1 MAIVK
6 NFWLKNQTKKL
17 AGAVIYQAMGQTR
30 SRELAAEVSNP
41 RTIDQMSQRVK
52 WANLVNF
59 YRANKSWMKFAFET
73 KPTNRTD
80 YNQFMSLNVANSRIY
95 LPKDVANQG
104 GCVVD
109 SYVMTQGS
117 LASIEITKGEGVF
130 YSNLFIPEELDIVAT
145 TTVADVSKALIQSN
159 PALREGDQISFI
171 RLTQQTSANTG
182 VPFVVV
188 RKYEVILN
196 TSDLRFFSQFMPT
209 SYITSDM
216 NGDNNCIAVNDSGN
230 AGGFLLILSRTTGG
244 KTYVSTQSVI
254 VANNAATIE
263 AYSSSNALQ
272 AAIDSYGE
280 STEPFLTST
289 TADQDS
295 QAPVQPSVVSISG
308 DLGNAVPGQIFGP
321 IRIEAADE
329 FNVKLSETPTAASA
343 GSKVVVVKAGVETEV
358 PITNPRI
365 EEGMLVLPWPTGVV
379 TGEGFYVA
387 DIYAVADGTT
397 YRAPFLVPNA
407 AYDNGLE

>member
-41 RTIDQMSQRVK
+41 RTIDQMTQRVK

-59 YRANKSWMKFAFET
+59 YRANKSWLKFAFET

-80 YNQFMSLNVANSRIY
+80 YNQFMSLNVASSRIY
-95 LPKDVANQG
+95 LPKGIANQG

-117 LASIEITKGEGVF
+117 LASIEVTLNENQWDTNLYLPTGFEMPEFVTVGE
-130 YSNLFIPEELDIVAT
+130 
-145 TTVADVSKALIQSN
+145 VSEALIQSN

-171 RLTQQTSANTG
+171 RLTQQTNSNTG
-182 VPFVVV
+182 VPYVVV

-196 TSDLRFFSQFMPT
+196 TSDLRFFYNFMPID
-209 SYITSDM
+209 YIDASAKVT
-216 NGDNNCIAVNDSGN
+216 GNCISVLNSGN
-230 AGGFLLILSRTTGG
+230 AGGFLLVLSRTTGG

-254 VANNAATIE
+254 VANNAATVE
-263 AYSSSNALQ
+263 AYSSANALQ
-272 AAIDSYGE
+272 TAIDSYGE
-280 STEPFLTST
+280 SIEPFLTST
-289 TADQDS
+289 TAEVNN
-295 QAPVQPSVVSISG
+295 QAPVQSSIVSISG

-321 IRIEAADE
+321 ISLETADE
-329 FNVKLSETPTAASA
+329 FEVTLSETPTAVGA

-358 PITNPRI
+358 TITNANI
-365 EEGMLVLPWPTGVV
+365 QAGKIVLPWPSGAP
-379 TGEGFYVA
+379 TGEGYYVA
-387 DIYAVADGTT
+387 DIYVVADGIT

-407 AYDNGLE
+407 AYDGGLE

>member
-80 YNQFMSLNVANSRIY
+80 YNQFMSLNVASSRIY
-95 LPKDVANQG
+95 LPKGIANQG

-117 LASIEITKGEGVF
+117 LPSIEVTKG
-130 YSNLFIPEELDIVAT
+130 SDDWATNLFLPAYFDITST
-145 TTVADVSKALIQSN
+145 TTVAEVSEALIQAN
-159 PALREGDQISFI
+159 PALREGDQLSFI
-171 RLTQQTSANTG
+171 RFTQQTNANTG

-196 TSDLRFFSQFMPT
+196 SSDLRFFYQFMPADYIGAAVT
-209 SYITSDM
+209 SSGGNIV
-216 NGDNNCIAVNDSGN
+216 VNDSGN
-230 AGGFLLILSRTTGG
+230 AGGFLLVLSRTAGG
-244 KTYVSTQSVI
+244 KTYVSTQSIV
-254 VANNAATIE
+254 VANNDALIQ
-263 AYSSSNALQ
+263 AYSSANALQ

-289 TADQDS
+289 TAEQDT

-321 IRIEAADE
+321 ITISAGDE
-329 FNVKLSETPTAASA
+329 FNVKLSVTPTATGA
-343 GSKVVVVKAGVETEV
+343 GGKVVLVAAGVEREV
-358 PITNPRI
+358 AITNPRI
-365 EEGMLVLPWPTGVV
+365 EEGQVILPWPSGAPS
-379 TGEGFYVA
+379 GEGYYVA
-387 DIYAVADGTT
+387 DIYAVADGAT
-397 YRAPFLVPNA
+397 YRAPFLVPSA
-407 AYDNGLE
+407 AYDTSLE

>member
-95 LPKDVANQG
+95 LAKGIANQG

-117 LASIEITKGEGVF
+117 LASIECVKQGNNWET
-130 YSNLFIPEELDIVAT
+130 NLFLTEGLEIVST
-145 TTVADVSKALIQSN
+145 TTIAEVSQALIQSN
-159 PALREGDQISFI
+159 PALREGDQLSFI
-171 RLTQQTSANTG
+171 RLTQQTNANTG

-196 TSDLRFFSQFMPT
+196 SSDLRFWGDFMPLD
-209 SYITSDM
+209 YITESDPV
-216 NGDNNCIAVNDSGN
+216 DNNRILVNNSGN

-254 VANNAATIE
+254 VANNEATIE
-263 AYSSSNALQ
+263 AYSSQNALQ

-289 TADQDS
+289 TANQDS
-295 QAPVQPSVVSISG
+295 QAPVQPSIVSIAG
-308 DLGNAVPGQIFGP
+308 DLGNAVPGQVFGP
-321 IRIEAADE
+321 INIDTADE
-329 FNVKLSETPTAASA
+329 FIVTLSQTPTAAGA
-343 GSKVVVVKAGVETEV
+343 GSKVVLVKGGVESEV
-358 PITNPRI
+358 TITNANI
-365 EEGMLVLPWPTGVV
+365 QDGKLVLPWPSGAV
-379 TGEGFYVA
+379 TGEGYYVA
-387 DIYAVADGTT
+387 DIYAVADDTT

-407 AYDNGLE
+407 AYNGGLE

>member
-6 NFWLKNQTKKL
+6 NFWLKNQQKKL
-17 AGAVIYQAMGQTR
+17 AGMVLYQAMGQTR

-41 RTIDQMSQRVK
+41 RTIDQMGQRVK

-73 KPTNRTD
+73 KPKNRTD
-80 YNQFMSLNVANSRIY
+80 YNQFMSLNVASARIY
-95 LPKDVANQG
+95 LPKGIANQG

-109 SYVMTQGS
+109 NYVMTQGS
-117 LASIEITKGEGVF
+117 LPSIESSVF
-130 YSNLFIPEELDIVAT
+130 EDGWLSNLFLPDDFSLSSNSTIAE
-145 TTVADVSKALIQSN
+145 VSKALIARN

-171 RLTQQTSANTG
+171 RFTQQTNSNTG

-196 TSDLRFFSQFMPT
+196 SSDLRFFFSFMPID
-209 SYITSDM
+209 YIGNEDSD
-216 NGDNNCIAVNDSGN
+216 NSNRICVFNSGN

-244 KTYVSTQSVI
+244 KTYVSTQSIV

-272 AAIDSYGE
+272 AAIDSYGD

-289 TADQDS
+289 TADQDT
-295 QAPVQPSVVSISG
+295 QAPVQPSIVSISG

-321 IRIEAADE
+321 ITISAGDE
-329 FNVKLSETPTAASA
+329 FNVKLSVTPTATST
-343 GSKVVVVKAGVETEV
+343 GGKVVLVAAGVEREV
-358 PITNPRI
+358 AITNPRI
-365 EEGMLVLPWPTGVV
+365 EEGQVILPWPSGAPS
-379 TGEGFYVA
+379 GEGYYVK
-387 DIYAVADGTT
+387 DIYAVADGAV
-397 YRAPFLVPNA
+397 YRAPFLVPSA
-407 AYDNGLE
+407 AYDTSLE

>member
-80 YNQFMSLNVANSRIY
+80 YNQFMSLNVAASRIY
-95 LPKDVANQG
+95 LPKGIANQG

-109 SYVMTQGS
+109 NYVMTQGS
-117 LASIEITKGEGVF
+117 LASIEVTESDGEWLT
-130 YSNLFIPEELDIVAT
+130 NLFLPSSITISEL
-145 TTVADVSKALIQSN
+145 TTVAEVSAALISSN
-159 PALREGDQISFI
+159 PALREGDQLSFI
-171 RLTQQTSANTG
+171 RFTQQTNSNTG

-196 TSDLRFFSQFMPT
+196 TSDLRFFSNFMPID
-209 SYITSDM
+209 YITSS
-216 NGDNNCIAVNDSGN
+216 GSGSAYSIAVEDSGN
-230 AGGFLLILSRTTGG
+230 AGGFLLCLSRTAGG
-244 KTYVSTQSVI
+244 KTYVSTQSII
-254 VANNAATIE
+254 VANNDAIIQ

-272 AAIDSYGE
+272 TAIDSYGE

-289 TADQDS
+289 TAEQDN
-295 QAPVQPSVVSISG
+295 QAPVQPSVLSISG

-321 IRIEAADE
+321 IRIETADE
-329 FNVKLSETPTAASA
+329 FNVTLSETPTAT
-343 GSKVVVVKAGVETEV
+343 GGGNKVVVVKAGVETEV
-358 PITNPRI
+358 AITNPRI
-365 EEGMLVLPWPTGVV
+365 EDGKLVLPWPSGAP
-379 TGEGFYVA
+379 TGEGYYVA
-387 DIYAVADGTT
+387 DIYAATNKAM
-397 YRAPFLVPNA
+397 YRAPFVVPNA
-407 AYDNGLE
+407 AYDSGLE

>member
-6 NFWLKNQTKKL
+6 NFWLKNQQKKL
-17 AGAVIYQAMGQTR
+17 AGMVLYQAMGQTR

-41 RTIDQMSQRVK
+41 RTIDQMGHRVK

-95 LPKDVANQG
+95 LPKGIANQG

-117 LASIEITKGEGVF
+117 LPSIEVNYDDAGWNT
-130 YSNLFIPEELDIVAT
+130 NLFLPTGFLINST
-145 TTVADVSKALIQSN
+145 TTVAEVSQALIN
-159 PALREGDQISFI
+159 NNAALREGDQLSFI
-171 RLTQQTSANTG
+171 RLTQQTNSNTG

-196 TSDLRFFSQFMPT
+196 SSDLRFFGAFMPVD
-209 SYITSDM
+209 YIIASSSPTE
-216 NGDNNCIAVNDSGN
+216 NCIFVNDSGN
-230 AGGFLLILSRTTGG
+230 AGGFLLVLSRTTGG

-289 TADQDS
+289 TANLDS
-295 QAPVQPSVVSISG
+295 QAPVQPSIVSISG

-321 IRIEAADE
+321 ITIGAGDE
-329 FNVKLSETPTAASA
+329 FEVTLSETPTTASP
-343 GSKVVVVKAGVETEV
+343 GSKVVLVKAGVESEV
-358 PITNPRI
+358 TITNPRI
-365 EEGMLVLPWPTGVV
+365 EDGKLLLPWPTGVIS
-379 TGEGFYVA
+379 GEGFYVA

-407 AYDNGLE
+407 AYDSGLE

>member
-41 RTIDQMSQRVK
+41 RTVDQMTQRVK

-80 YNQFMSLNVANSRIY
+80 YNQFMSLNVASSRIY
-95 LPKDVANQG
+95 LPKGIANQG

-117 LASIEITKGEGVF
+117 LPSIECNYSADEWIT
-130 YSNLFIPEELDIVAT
+130 NLNLPGGFEITET
-145 TTVADVSKALIQSN
+145 TTVAEVSQALITSN

-171 RLTQQTSANTG
+171 RLTQQTNSNTG

-188 RKYEVILN
+188 RKYEVLLN
-196 TSDLRFFSQFMPT
+196 TSDLRFFGAFMPLD
-209 SYITSDM
+209 YITHL
-216 NGDNNCIAVNDSGN
+216 GGATGNCIQVNNSGN

-254 VANNAATIE
+254 VANNNATIQ
-263 AYSSSNALQ
+263 AYSSANALQ
-272 AAIDSYGE
+272 TAIDSYGE

-289 TADQDS
+289 TAGQDD
-295 QAPVQPSVVSISG
+295 QAPVGVSILSVHG
-308 DLGNAVPGQIFGP
+308 DKGDAVPGELYGP
-321 IRIEAADE
+321 IELEAGDE
-329 FNVKLSETPTAASA
+329 FRVKLSQTPTSVQP
-343 GSKVVVVKAGVETEV
+343 GSKIRIWKDKILQEV
-358 PITNPRI
+358 DITNVVI
-365 EEGMLVLPWPTGVV
+365 EEDYILLPWPANEPTG
-379 TGEGFYVA
+379 TGYYIT
-387 DIYAVADGTT
+387 DIYVNANNMTL
-397 YRAPFLVPNA
+397 RAPFEFPRVSGGG
-407 AYDNGLE
+407 GLE

>member
-41 RTIDQMSQRVK
+41 RTIDQMTQRVK

-59 YRANKSWMKFAFET
+59 YRANKAWMKFAFET

-80 YNQFMSLNVANSRIY
+80 YNQYMSLNVASSRIY

-117 LASIEITKGEGVF
+117 LASIEVNKSDGGWTTNLYLPNPFTIEG
-130 YSNLFIPEELDIVAT
+130 T
-145 TTVADVSKALIQSN
+145 TTVAEVSKALIANN
-159 PALREGDQISFI
+159 PALREGDQISFV
-171 RLTQQTSANTG
+171 RFTQQSNSNTG

-196 TSDLRFFSQFMPT
+196 SSDLRFFGQFMPLD
-209 SYITSDM
+209 YITDDTAGNVNSL
-216 NGDNNCIAVNDSGN
+216 AVVDSGN
-230 AGGFLLILSRTTGG
+230 AGGFLLVLSRTTGG
-244 KTYVSTQSVI
+244 KTYVSSQSII

-263 AYSSSNALQ
+263 AYSSANALQ
-272 AAIDSYGE
+272 TAIDSYGE

-289 TADQDS
+289 TAGQDS
-295 QAPVQPSVVSISG
+295 QAPVQPSIVSISG
-308 DLGNAVPGQIFGP
+308 DLGKAVPGQIFGP
-321 IRIEAADE
+321 INISAADE
-329 FNVKLSETPTAASA
+329 FEVTLSETPKAAGA
-343 GSKVVVVKAGVETEV
+343 GSRVVLVKAGVESDV
-358 PITNPRI
+358 IITNPRI
-365 EEGMLVLPWPTGVV
+365 EEGKLLLPWPTGVIS
-379 TGEGFYVA
+379 GEGFYVA

-407 AYDNGLE
+407 AYDSGLE

>member
-6 NFWLKNQTKKL
+6 NFWLKNQQKKL
-17 AGAVIYQAMGQTR
+17 AGMVLYQAMGQTR

-73 KPTNRTD
+73 KPKNRTD
-80 YNQFMSLNVANSRIY
+80 YNQFMSLNVASSRVY
-95 LPKDVANQG
+95 LPKNVANQG

-117 LASIEITKGEGVF
+117 LASIEVTVSDGEWLTNLFVS
-130 YSNLFIPEELDIVAT
+130 SNLVISPVS
-145 TTVADVSKALIQSN
+145 TVAEVSRELINNN
-159 PALREGDQISFI
+159 PALREGDQLSFI
-171 RLTQQTSANTG
+171 RFTQQTNSNTG

-196 TSDLRFFSQFMPT
+196 TSDLRFFGNFMPLG
-209 SYITSDM
+209 YIHNSGEGSTY
-216 NGDNNCIAVNDSGN
+216 CLAVQDSGN
-230 AGGFLLILSRTTGG
+230 AGGFLLVLSRTAGG

-263 AYSSSNALQ
+263 AYSSANALQ
-272 AAIDSYGE
+272 TAIDSYGE

-289 TADQDS
+289 TANQDT
-295 QAPVQPSVVSISG
+295 QAPVSVSVLAVDG
-308 DLGNAVPGQIFGP
+308 DKGNAVPGELYGP
-321 IRIEAADE
+321 IELDAGDE
-329 FNVKLSETPTAASA
+329 FRVRLSQAAKTVQQ
-343 GSKVVVVKAGVETEV
+343 GSMIRIWKNKILQEV
-358 PITNPRI
+358 TITNAQI
-365 EEGMLVLPWPTGVV
+365 DDGLVLLPWPTNEP
-379 TGEGFYVA
+379 TGTGYYIT
-387 DIYAVADGTT
+387 DIYVNVDNMTL
-397 YRAPFLVPNA
+397 RAPFVLPRSEGGG
-407 AYDNGLE
+407 GLE

>member
-6 NFWLKNQTKKL
+6 NFWLKNQQKKL
-17 AGAVIYQAMGQTR
+17 AGMVLYQAMGQTR

-41 RTIDQMSQRVK
+41 RTIDQMGQRVK

-73 KPTNRTD
+73 KPKNRTD

-95 LPKDVANQG
+95 LPKNIANQG

-117 LASIEITKGEGVF
+117 LASIEVTPGGDGWNT
-130 YSNLFIPEELDIVAT
+130 NLFLTPDFQFNNN
-145 TTVADVSKALIQSN
+145 TTVAEMSQALITAN
-159 PALREGDQISFI
+159 PALREGDQLSFI
-171 RLTQQTSANTG
+171 RLTQQTNSNTG

-188 RKYEVILN
+188 RKYEMILN
-196 TSDLRFFSQFMPT
+196 TSDLRFFRDFMPYDYFDT
-209 SYITSDM
+209 YSLGGKQNLKVI
-216 NGDNNCIAVNDSGN
+216 DSGN

-289 TADQDS
+289 TADLDN
-295 QAPVQPSVVSISG
+295 QAPVQPSIVSIGG
-308 DLGNAVPGQIFGP
+308 DLGKAVPGQIFGP
-321 IRIEAADE
+321 ITISAGDE
-329 FNVKLSETPTAASA
+329 FNVKLSKTPTAAGA
-343 GSKVVVVKAGVETEV
+343 GSKVVLVKAGVESEV
-358 PITNPRI
+358 TITNPRI
-365 EEGMLVLPWPTGVV
+365 EEGELLLPWPAGVIS
-379 TGEGFYVA
+379 GEGYYVA
-387 DIYAVADGTT
+387 DIYAVADGET

>member
-41 RTIDQMSQRVK
+41 RTIDQMTQRVK

-95 LPKDVANQG
+95 LPKGIANQG

-117 LASIEITKGEGVF
+117 LASIEATKDGEAWLT
-130 YSNLFIPEELDIVAT
+130 NLFLTSNFEISET
-145 TTVADVSKALIQSN
+145 TTIAEVSQALIQSN
-159 PALREGDQISFI
+159 PALREGDQLSFI
-171 RLTQQTSANTG
+171 RLTQQTNSSTG

-196 TSDLRFFSQFMPT
+196 TSDLRFFYQFMP
-209 SYITSDM
+209 SGYIAANVTDK
-216 NGDNNCIAVNDSGN
+216 GNCIIVQDSGN

-289 TADQDS
+289 TAVQDT
-295 QAPVQPSVVSISG
+295 QAPVQPSIVSIGG
-308 DLGNAVPGQIFGP
+308 DLGDAVPGQIFGP
-321 IRIEAADE
+321 ISLEVADE
-329 FNVKLSETPTAASA
+329 FEVTLSETPTAVGD
-343 GSKVVVVKAGVETEV
+343 GSKIVVVKAGVETEV
-358 PITNPRI
+358 AITNANI
-365 EEGMLVLPWPTGVV
+365 QGGKVVLPWPSGAV
-379 TGEGFYVA
+379 TGEGYYVA

-407 AYDNGLE
+407 AYNGGLE

>member
-41 RTIDQMSQRVK
+41 RTVDQMTQRVK

-80 YNQFMSLNVANSRIY
+80 YNQFMSLNVASSRIY
-95 LPKDVANQG
+95 LPKGIANQG

-117 LASIEITKGEGVF
+117 LPSIECN
-130 YSNLFIPEELDIVAT
+130 YSADEWLTNLYLPGRFEISDT
-145 TTVADVSKALIQSN
+145 STVAEVAQALITSN
-159 PALREGDQISFI
+159 PALREGDQISFV
-171 RLTQQTSANTG
+171 RLTQQTNSNTG
-182 VPFVVV
+182 VPFIVV

-196 TSDLRFFSQFMPT
+196 SSDLRFFGQFMPLD
-209 SYITSDM
+209 YITSLGGI
-216 NGDNNCIAVNDSGN
+216 NGNCIQVNDSGN

-244 KTYVSTQSVI
+244 KTFVSTQSVI

-272 AAIDSYGE
+272 TAIDSYGE

-289 TADQDS
+289 TANQGN
-295 QAPVQPSVVSISG
+295 QAPVSVSILSVDGDKGDAVPGELYGPIELDTADEFRVKLSQAATSVQQGSKIRIWKNGTLQEVTITNATVEEDYILLPWPEGAPTGNGYYITDIYVNANNLNLRAPFVVPSISG
-308 DLGNAVPGQIFGP
+308 G
-321 IRIEAADE
+321 
-329 FNVKLSETPTAASA
+329 
-343 GSKVVVVKAGVETEV
+343 GS
-358 PITNPRI
+358 
-365 EEGMLVLPWPTGVV
+365 
-379 TGEGFYVA
+379 
-387 DIYAVADGTT
+387 
-397 YRAPFLVPNA
+397 
-407 AYDNGLE
+407 LE

>member
-95 LPKDVANQG
+95 LPKSTANQG

-109 SYVMTQGS
+109 SYAMTQGS
-117 LASIEITKGEGVF
+117 LPSIEANAGGSGWKT
-130 YSNLFIPEELDIVAT
+130 NLFLPGSFSIAET
-145 TTVADVSKALIQSN
+145 TTVAEVSQALLQSN

-171 RLTQQTSANTG
+171 RLTQQTNSNTG

-196 TSDLRFFSQFMPT
+196 TSDLRFFGQFMPLD
-209 SYITSDM
+209 YIADD
-216 NGDNNCIAVNDSGN
+216 GGAQNNCIEVTDSGN

-244 KTYVSTQSVI
+244 KTYVSTQSII

-272 AAIDSYGE
+272 TAIDSYGE

-289 TADQDS
+289 TADQDT
-295 QAPVQPSVVSISG
+295 QAPVQPSIVSISG

-321 IRIEAADE
+321 ISLETADE
-329 FNVKLSETPTAASA
+329 FEVTLSGTPTAVGA
-343 GSKVVVVKAGVETEV
+343 GSKVVVVKAGVESEV
-358 PITNPRI
+358 AITNANI
-365 EEGMLVLPWPTGVV
+365 QGGKVVLPWPSGAV
-379 TGEGFYVA
+379 TGEGYYVA
-387 DIYAVADGTT
+387 DIFVVADDTT

-407 AYDNGLE
+407 AYNVGLE

>member
-41 RTIDQMSQRVK
+41 RTIDQMTQRVK

-80 YNQFMSLNVANSRIY
+80 YNQFMSLNVASSRIY
-95 LPKDVANQG
+95 LPKGMANQG
-104 GCVVD
+104 ACVVD

-117 LASIEITKGEGVF
+117 LPSIEVNQGTG
-130 YSNLFIPEELDIVAT
+130 SWLTNLYLPADFSIMET
-145 TTVADVSKALIQSN
+145 TTVAEVSEALINSN

-171 RLTQQTSANTG
+171 RFTQQTNSNTG

-196 TSDLRFFSQFMPT
+196 TSDLRFFGAFMPMDYVQ
-209 SYITSDM
+209 SADVDP
-216 NGDNNCIAVNDSGN
+216 GNCMEVVDSGN
-230 AGGFLLILSRTTGG
+230 AGGFILILSRTTGG
-244 KTYVSTQSVI
+244 KTYVSTQSII

-263 AYSSSNALQ
+263 AYSSANALQ
-272 AAIDSYGE
+272 TAIDSYGE

-289 TADQDS
+289 TAELDT
-295 QAPVQPSVVSISG
+295 QADVPGSIVSILG
-308 DLGNAVPGQIFGP
+308 DLGNHVPGEVFGP
-321 IRIEAADE
+321 VDIEIADE
-329 FNVKLSETPTAASA
+329 IRLNGSSA
-343 GSKVVVVKAGVETEV
+343 FSGALTNCSVSIIKAGQVTDV
-358 PITNPRI
+358 AITNPQI
-365 EEGMLVLPWPTGVV
+365 EDGQILLPWPTAAGAKEGVWIKDIFV
-379 TGEGFYVA
+379 TVAGEP
-387 DIYAVADGTT
+387 
-397 YRAPFLVPNA
+397 YRAPFLVPHA
-407 AYDNGLE
+407 AYEGGLE

>member
-80 YNQFMSLNVANSRIY
+80 YNQFMSLNVASSRIY
-95 LPKDVANQG
+95 LPKGMANQG
-104 GCVVD
+104 ACVVD

-117 LASIEITKGEGVF
+117 LPSIECNKSGQVWNT
-130 YSNLFIPEELDIVAT
+130 NLYFGTDFILEPT
-145 TTVADVSKALIQSN
+145 STVADVTEALLNAN

-171 RLTQQTSANTG
+171 RLTQQTNSNTG

-196 TSDLRFFSQFMPT
+196 SSDLRFFYQFMP
-209 SYITSDM
+209 SAYIST
-216 NGDNNCIAVNDSGN
+216 NEGDNINNISVLDSGN

-244 KTYVSTQSVI
+244 KTYVSTQSII
-254 VANNAATIE
+254 VANNDALIA

-272 AAIDSYGE
+272 TAIDSYGE

-289 TADQDS
+289 TAEQDS

-321 IRIEAADE
+321 ISIEVADE
-329 FNVKLSETPTAASA
+329 FIVELSGTPTAA
-343 GSKVVVVKAGVETEV
+343 GQNSKVVVVKAGVETEV
-358 PITNPRI
+358 DITNPRI
-365 EEGMLVLPWPTGVV
+365 EDGKLVLPWPSGAP
-379 TGEGFYVA
+379 TGEGYYVA
-387 DIYAVADGTT
+387 DIYASADDTT

-407 AYDNGLE
+407 AYDSGLE